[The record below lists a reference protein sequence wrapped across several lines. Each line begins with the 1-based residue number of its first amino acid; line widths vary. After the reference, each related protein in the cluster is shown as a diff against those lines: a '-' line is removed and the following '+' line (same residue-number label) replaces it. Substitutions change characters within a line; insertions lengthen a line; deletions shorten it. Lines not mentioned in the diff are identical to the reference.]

1 MKKTV
6 KVAIGVSLVVLLYIL
21 ISVFFT
27 SHFYIGTKINGLSA
41 SLANPA
47 SMEER
52 IGKAAKDYQIAITK
66 NGEVVDVIKGQD
78 IGLKSDPKDGE
89 VEGFLANQK
98 GFDWIVKI
106 FSPDSYVG
114 EKLVSY
120 DKSSL
125 SKVVDDLTVVKDP
138 NVTKTEDAT
147 FEFDNKNKEFVI
159 VDEVYGTDVDKPSF
173 SNKVGELI
181 MLLADQADM
190 DSDLL
195 YKQPKVTKDDAAL
208 NERVNNLNAKIDITI
223 EYDEGYSL
231 NKAEIANWVEVDD
244 QNEVSFNEEMVD
256 EFVAELSKKYDTF
269 GKSKTL
275 KTSYGDV
282 VTVPGGN
289 YGWKVDKSA
298 EKEQLISDLENGESV
313 KRPIV
318 YQYEAASHGENDYGN
333 SYVEVNLSKQHLFL
347 YVNGK
352 QILDSPFVSGNLSK
366 GNGTHTGAFRI
377 AYTQKNAILRGR
389 DYATPVSYWMP
400 FNGGEGL
407 HDANWR
413 ASFGGNIFRTNGS
426 HGCVNLP
433 FNVAKTIFNNVK
445 AGFPVLVY
453 STGGTDNTNT
463 AINQETAK
471 TVIGKIAAIGPVTL
485 ESEVA
490 ILEARKAYESLPD
503 KEKVKVTNITVLVAA
518 EAALNALHNTPAP
531 EPAPTPEPVPVP
543 TPEPTPTPTPEPAP
557 ETTPD
562 SVPDGTESA
571 PPTDTSTEGL

>member
-6 KVAIGVSLVVLLYIL
+6 KVALIVSLIVFVYIL

-52 IGKAAKDYQIAITK
+52 IGKAAKDYQIEIVK
-66 NGEVVDVIKGQD
+66 NGETVDVIKGED

-89 VEGFLANQK
+89 VEKFLSNQK
-98 GFDWIVKI
+98 GYDWIIKI
-106 FSPDSYVG
+106 FTPDSYVG

-120 DKSSL
+120 SKSSL
-125 SKVVDDLTVVKDP
+125 SKVVSELSVVKDT

-147 FEFDNKNKEFVI
+147 VRFDDKNKEFVI
-159 VDEVYGTDVDKPSF
+159 VDEVYGTDVDKFSF
-173 SNKVGELI
+173 MNKVGDLI
-181 MLLADQADM
+181 MLLADKADM
-190 DSDLL
+190 DENLL
-195 YKQPKVTKDDAAL
+195 YKQPEVTKDSKELKDY
-208 NERVNNLNAKIDITI
+208 VDSLNAKIDITI
-223 EYDEGYSL
+223 QYEEGYNL
-231 NKAEIANWVEVDD
+231 DRAEISNWVEVNDK
-244 QNEVSFNEEMVD
+244 NEVIYNEEKVS
-256 EFVAELSKKYDTF
+256 EFVAGLSEKYDTL

-289 YGWKVDKSA
+289 YGWKVDKEG
-298 EKEQLISDLENGESV
+298 EKEQLLSDLENGENVS
-313 KRPIV
+313 RSIV
-318 YQYEAASHGENDYGN
+318 YQYEAASHGENDYGD

-352 QILDSPFVSGNLSK
+352 QILDSPLVSGNLAR

-377 AYTQKNAILRGR
+377 AYTQRNAILRGR

-413 ASFGGNIFRTNGS
+413 GAFGGNIFRTNGS

-433 FNVAKTIFNNVK
+433 FNVAKTIFSHVK

-463 AINQETAK
+463 AISQETAK
-471 TVIGKIAAIGPVTL
+471 SVIGKIDAIGPVTL

-490 ILEARKAYESLPD
+490 ILNARKAYEALPD
-503 KEKVKVTNITVLVAA
+503 NEKAKVTNITVLVAA
-518 EAALNALHNTPAP
+518 EEALNTLHSQ
-531 EPAPTPEPVPVP
+531 
-543 TPEPTPTPTPEPAP
+543 PEPTPTPTPDPEPTPEPAP
-557 ETTPD
+557 EPTPTPD
-562 SVPDGTESA
+562 TPSDSVDSA
-571 PPTDTSTEGL
+571 GPSDASSEGM

>member
-6 KVAIGVSLVVLLYIL
+6 KVAIIISLIVLIYVL

-41 SLANPA
+41 SMANPS

-52 IGKAAKDYQIAITK
+52 IGAAAKDYQIEIVR
-66 NGEVVDVIKGQD
+66 NGETVDVIKGEE

-89 VEGFLANQK
+89 VEAFLATQK
-98 GFDWIVKI
+98 GYDWIIKI
-106 FSPDSYVG
+106 FTPDSYVG

-120 DKSSL
+120 SSYAL
-125 SKVVDDLTVVKDP
+125 SQVVENLSVYKDT

-147 FEFDNKNKEFVI
+147 YKFDDAKKEFVVVEEI
-159 VDEVYGTDVDKPSF
+159 YGNDIDKFDF
-173 SNKVGELI
+173 SKAIGEKI
-181 MLLADQADM
+181 TLLADKVDM
-190 DSDLL
+190 NSDKLF
-195 YKQPKVTKDDAAL
+195 KQPRVTKDDEKL
-208 NERVNNLNAKIDITI
+208 NNYVNSLNAKIDITI
-223 EYDEGYSL
+223 DYEEGYSL
-231 NKAEIANWVEVDD
+231 GKSELADWIEMGSN
-244 QNEVSFNEEMVD
+244 NELIFNEEKVE
-256 EFVAELSKKYDTF
+256 EFVAKLSGQYDTL
-269 GKSKTL
+269 GKPKTL

-289 YGWKVDKSA
+289 YGWKVDKA
-298 EKEQLISDLENGESV
+298 GEKEQLLSDLRKGESV
-313 KRPIV
+313 SRRIV
-318 YQYEAASHGENDYGN
+318 YQYEAASHGENDYGD
-333 SYVEVNLSKQHLFL
+333 SYVEVNLSKQHLFF

-352 QILDSPFVSGNLSK
+352 QILDSPFVSGNLAR

-377 AYTQKNAILRGR
+377 AYTQRNAILRGR

-413 ASFGGNIFRTNGS
+413 GAFGGNIFRTNGS

-433 FNVAKTIFNNVK
+433 FKVAKTIFENVK

-463 AINQETAK
+463 AITQETARS
-471 TVIGKIAAIGPVTL
+471 VMNKISAIGPVTL

-490 ILEARKAYESLPD
+490 ILEARKAYEALPD
-503 KEKVKVTNITVLVAA
+503 KEKSKVSNIEVLVAS
-518 EAALNALHNTPAP
+518 EAALNALHNSPAP
-531 EPAPTPEPVPVP
+531 EPDPIPEPVPEPEPEPIPTPEP
-543 TPEPTPTPTPEPAP
+543 EPI
-557 ETTPD
+557 PD
-562 SVPDGTESA
+562 SATEGGEA
-571 PPTDTSTEGL
+571 PSTEG